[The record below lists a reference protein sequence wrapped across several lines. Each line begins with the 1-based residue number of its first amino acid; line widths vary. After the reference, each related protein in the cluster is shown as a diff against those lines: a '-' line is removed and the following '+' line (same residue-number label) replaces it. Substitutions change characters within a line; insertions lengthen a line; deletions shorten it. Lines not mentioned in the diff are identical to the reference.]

1 MLLFLHYFV
10 ISQVLNKVMV
20 LYCIVSYT
28 GPCQVS
34 FGGGG
39 VPVLRVG
46 YAALRSSSDIISGST
61 STLYLD
67 QTAETDTLF
76 QTR

>member
-10 ISQVLNKVMV
+10 ISQILNKVMV
-20 LYCIVSYT
+20 LYCIVSYI

-34 FGGGG
+34 FGGG